1 MDNSIPGEYAD
12 ACCPKPAGI
21 IDEIGRQEFMSVQK
35 VIYGIWIQKRKEF
48 ICLKSVFDF
57 PDLIRGSENMF
68 SLDDVGYLFE
78 SEGIVFNGKR
88 GMDGTNSVG
97 VVKTGIP
104 AHIDPDGECPDTPAD
119 FSDPFDHGVG
129 DGERGVSSCCHY
141 LLSIGFGG

>member
-1 MDNSIPGEYAD
+1 VDNGIPGEYPD

-57 PDLIRGSENMF
+57 PDLILGPQNMF
-68 SLDDVGYLFE
+68 SLDNVGYLFK

-88 GMDGTNSVG
+88 RMDGTNPVG
-97 VVKTGIP
+97 VVETRIP
-104 AHIDPDGECPDTPAD
+104 AHIDSNGERPDAPAD
-119 FSDPFDHGVG
+119 FSDQFDHGVG
-129 DGERGVSSCCHY
+129 DGERGIRSYCHY
-141 LLSIGFGG
+141 SLSIGF